1 VEAMS
6 GKQKDKSNGESS
18 SKILEI
24 ISKLGPAIASVIAVI
39 GAALIANSFQSKM
52 SATSLISQRELAES
66 QLRAS
71 MFRDLIGAVME
82 TTAGGKNGTK
92 INIDHEQ
99 LLIELLALN
108 FSGQFDSKP
117 LLLHLDKSIAAELKG
132 ERKKEARES
141 LRSIARRVRDLQV
154 ARLLNAGTK
163 GDKTQ
168 IEPLIVKD
176 TTQDEKQKQEYEKLK
191 KYYLSVSN
199 TYKAVPVQYG
209 QLGEAINLESPD
221 KKHTLTIIVNDC
233 DWDDQ
238 TCKVLLTVKKNVLD
252 SEKYDEIN
260 QPFTLTWFDFPLT
273 DNTLLADGNRFA
285 LVFDSI
291 DTDLKSV
298 ALRLIW
304 FPKVYFTP
312 QERPINFA
320 DISEK
325 LGFKSKE

>member
-1 VEAMS
+1 MS
-6 GKQKDKSNGESS
+6 GNQKDKSKGDSS

-24 ISKLGPAIASVIAVI
+24 ISKLGPAIASIIAVI

-71 MFRDLIGAVME
+71 MFRDLIGPIME
-82 TTAGGKNGTK
+82 TASGGKNGAK
-92 INIDHEQ
+92 IDIAHEQ

-117 LLLHLDKSIAAELKG
+117 LLLHLDAAIVTELKG
-132 ERKKEARES
+132 EREKEARES

-163 GDKTQ
+163 GDKTK
-168 IEPLIVKD
+168 IESLIVRN
-176 TTQDEKQKQEYEKLK
+176 TPQDEKQKEEHEKLK

-221 KKHTLTIIVNDC
+221 KKHTVTITVNDC
-233 DWDDQ
+233 DWNDQ
-238 TCKVLLTVKKNVLD
+238 SCNVLFNVKKNVSD
-252 SEKYDEIN
+252 SEKYDEIH
-260 QPFTLTWFDFPLT
+260 QRITLTWFDFPLT

-291 DTDLKSV
+291 DTDSKSV

-304 FPKVYFTP
+304 FPKAYFTP

-320 DISEK
+320 DINEK
-325 LGFKSKE
+325 LGFKPKE

>member
-1 VEAMS
+1 MS
-6 GKQKDKSNGESS
+6 EKQKEKSNGDRS
-18 SKILEI
+18 SKILEV
-24 ISKLGPAIASVIAVI
+24 ISKLGPAIASIIAVI
-39 GAALIANSFQSKM
+39 GAAFIANSFQSKM

-71 MFRDLIGAVME
+71 MFRDLIGPIME
-82 TTAGGKNGTK
+82 TTAGGKNGAK
-92 INIDHEQ
+92 IDIVHQQ

-117 LLLHLDKSIAAELKG
+117 LLLHLDKSIVAELKEEHG
-132 ERKKEARES
+132 KEARES
-141 LRSIARRVRDLQV
+141 LRSIARRVKDLQV

-163 GDKTQ
+163 GDKTK
-168 IEPLIVKD
+168 IEPLIVKN
-176 TTQDEKQKQEYEKLK
+176 TPQDEKERKEYEDMKN
-191 KYYLSVSN
+191 YYSSVSN
-199 TYKAVPVQYG
+199 TYKAGPVQYG
-209 QLGEAINLESPD
+209 QLGEAINMESPD
-221 KKHTLTIIVNDC
+221 KKHTLTITVNDC
-233 DWDDQ
+233 NWNDQ

-291 DTDLKSV
+291 NTDIKSV
-298 ALRLIW
+298 ALKLIW

-320 DISEK
+320 DINK
-325 LGFKSKE
+325 KMGFKPEE

>member
-1 VEAMS
+1 MS
-6 GKQKDKSNGESS
+6 GKQKEKSNGDRS
-18 SKILEI
+18 SKILEV
-24 ISKLGPAIASVIAVI
+24 ISKLGPAIASIIAVL
-39 GAALIANSFQSKM
+39 GAAWIANSFQSKM

-71 MFRDLIGAVME
+71 MFRDLIGPVMA
-82 TTAGGKNGTK
+82 TTAGGKNGAK
-92 INIDHEQ
+92 IDIVHQQ

-117 LLLHLDKSIAAELKG
+117 LLLHLDKSIVAELKEEHG
-132 ERKKEARES
+132 KEARES
-141 LRSIARRVRDLQV
+141 LRSIARRVKDLQV

-163 GDKTQ
+163 GDKTK
-168 IEPLIVKD
+168 IEPLIVKN
-176 TTQDEKQKQEYEKLK
+176 TPQDEKERKEYEDMKN
-191 KYYLSVSN
+191 YYSSVSN
-199 TYKAVPVQYG
+199 TYKAGPVQYG
-209 QLGEAINLESPD
+209 QLGEAINMESPD
-221 KKHTLTIIVNDC
+221 KKHTLTITVNDC
-233 DWDDQ
+233 NWNDQ
-238 TCKVLLTVKKNVLD
+238 TCQVLLTVKKNVLD

-291 DTDLKSV
+291 NTDIKSV
-298 ALRLIW
+298 ALKLIW

-320 DISEK
+320 DINEK
-325 LGFKSKE
+325 MGFKPEE

>member
-1 VEAMS
+1 MS
-6 GKQKDKSNGESS
+6 GKEKDKSNGESR

-24 ISKLGPAIASVIAVI
+24 ISKLGPAIASIIAVI

-71 MFRDLIGAVME
+71 MFRDLIGPIME
-82 TTAGGKNGTK
+82 TTAGGKTGAK
-92 INIDHEQ
+92 IDIAHEQ

-117 LLLHLDKSIAAELKG
+117 LLLHLDASIVAELKG
-132 ERKKEARES
+132 EREKEARES

-154 ARLLNAGTK
+154 SRLLNAGTK
-163 GDKTQ
+163 KDKTK
-168 IEPLIVKD
+168 IAPLIVRN
-176 TTQDEKQKQEYEKLK
+176 TPQDEEQKEEHEKLK
-191 KYYLSVSN
+191 KYYLGVSN
-199 TYKAVPVQYG
+199 TYKAAPVQYG

-221 KKHTLTIIVNDC
+221 KKHTLTITINDC
-233 DWDDQ
+233 DWNDQ
-238 TCKVLLTVKKNVLD
+238 TCKVLFSVKKNVSA

-260 QPFTLTWFDFPLT
+260 QPITLTWFDFPLT
-273 DNTLLADGNRFA
+273 DNTLLSDGNRFA

-291 DTDLKSV
+291 DSDHKSV
-298 ALRLIW
+298 ALKLIW
-304 FPKVYFTP
+304 FPKAYFTP

-325 LGFKSKE
+325 LGFKPKE